1 MWGGLLKTFSF
12 PRVFPNTL
20 VYAQRQFIVTITT
33 VNSAPRAT
41 NVITNI
47 ELEQAV
53 IQAFAQ
59 TRRKTK
65 C

>member
-12 PRVFPNTL
+12 PRVFLNTL

-33 VNSAPRAT
+33 VNSAPAT
-41 NVITNI
+41 IVITNI
-47 ELEQAV
+47 ELGQAV

-59 TRRKTK
+59 ARRKTK

>member
-20 VYAQRQFIVTITT
+20 LYAQIQFIVTIITA
-33 VNSAPRAT
+33 NSAPAT
-41 NVITNI
+41 IVITNI
-47 ELEQAV
+47 ELGQAV

-59 TRRKTK
+59 ARRKTK